1 QVVARSEGVLTL
13 PAKGRPWCMSDQ
25 QEILLT
31 KEGLARLES
40 ELEMLKTQKR
50 REVAERIKAA
60 RELGDISENSAY
72 DDAKNGQACIE
83 GRIAALE
90 KTLRRARV
98 VSMDEADAGVV
109 VWGSRGRVRDLGLG
123 EEMEYRVVGSAEAD
137 PTENRISNESPVGKA
152 LMGQRAGTVV
162 TVKVPDGTIQLEI
175 LEVLNE

>member
-1 QVVARSEGVLTL
+1 L
-13 PAKGRPWCMSDQ
+13 CMSDQ

-31 KEGLARLES
+31 KEGLARLEQ

-60 RELGDISENSAY
+60 RELGDISENSEY
-72 DDAKNGQACIE
+72 DDAKNEQAFIE

-98 VSMDEADAGVV
+98 VSSDEAQDGAVV
-109 VWGSRGRVRDLGLG
+109 LGSRVRVRDLDLG

-137 PTENRISNESPVGKA
+137 PSNNRISNESPVGKA
-152 LMGQRAGTVV
+152 LMGHREGEIVS
-162 TVKVPDGTIQLEI
+162 VKVPDGTIQLEI
-175 LEVLNE
+175 LKVYND